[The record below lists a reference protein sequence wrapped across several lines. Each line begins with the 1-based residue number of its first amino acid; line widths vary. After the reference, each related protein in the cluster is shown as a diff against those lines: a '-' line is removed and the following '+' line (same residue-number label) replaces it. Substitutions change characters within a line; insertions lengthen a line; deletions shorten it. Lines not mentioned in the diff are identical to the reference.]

1 MKQFYIKDLSRL
13 KDFGFNYKNGYYF
26 IITHRAP
33 NVWIDENTQRMTI
46 QSPSK
51 DMIALICEMY
61 KDGVVEIVD
70 DQEPATFNMKV
81 TEEEMKV
88 IFDLRKGEVI

>member
-13 KDFGFNYKNGYYF
+13 KDFGFNYMNGYYS
-26 IITHRAP
+26 IVTHRAP

-88 IFDLRKGEVI
+88 IFDLRKKR